1 MKKVYCIGELLV
13 DMVAEG
19 QGKDLSKAVQFTKKA
34 GGAPANVAV
43 AVSRLGGKGGFIG
56 AVGRDPFGEFLM
68 HTLAEEGVDIR
79 HAQRVQEFTT
89 MAFVSLDSNGERDFV
104 FSRGADKELKYDSQL
119 VSVFGGQVLH
129 FGAATAFLGGGLET
143 AYNQYLKEAS
153 ASGCLVSFDPNYR
166 EDLWKE
172 GTDHFIHHSRRFL
185 KRAHFVKMSL
195 EEARLITGQDEL
207 EAACAFMHDLG
218 VICVTITLGHQGTY
232 LSVKGE
238 AQLISSI
245 DVSVVDTTGA
255 GDAFVGCVLWQL
267 ASTGDPFAVIND
279 LSRMKHIVSRGNRA
293 GAYTVRSHGA
303 IPALPSLAD
312 IEEFQ
317 D

>member
-19 QGKDLSKAVQFTKKA
+19 QGKDLSRAVQFTKKA

-68 HTLAEEGVDIR
+68 HTLTEEGVDVR
-79 HAQRVQEFTT
+79 HAQRVQQFTT
-89 MAFVSLDSNGERDFV
+89 MAFVSLDSSGERDFV
-104 FSRGADKELKYDSQL
+104 FNRGADKELKYDSQL

-172 GTDHFIHHSRRFL
+172 GAETFIHHCRRFL
-185 KRAHFVKMSL
+185 KRSHFVKMSL
-195 EEARLITGQDEL
+195 EEARLITGQQEL
-207 EAACAFMHDLG
+207 EAACAFIHDLG
-218 VICVTITLGHQGTY
+218 VVCVTITLGHEGTF

-238 AQLISSI
+238 THLIPS
-245 DVSVVDTTGA
+245 VEVTVVDTTGA

-267 ASTGDPFAVIND
+267 AKAGDPVAVIND
-279 LSRMKHIVSRGNRA
+279 PARMKRIVSMGNRA
-293 GAYTVRSHGA
+293 GAHTVMSHGA
-303 IPALPSLAD
+303 IPALPELAD
-312 IEEFQ
+312 IEEVM